1 MYYGETGKQITKAVM
16 VKALSKLG
24 DLLKA
29 KKQRLEL
36 VCCGGIVSVLYHGS
50 RQMTHDV
57 DVLFPNNP
65 TVAKLLKELVDQVG
79 AEFGL
84 EHGPR
89 DKWFN
94 DSVSFI
100 GLQSKSNTV
109 VFRHSNLI
117 LKAADWHEM
126 LAHKVTAFRG
136 ARDIN
141 DAVHFLKEI
150 KSKDKHAIFEKVK
163 KFKPFVP
170 HVADKLFESRFEQIW
185 EKAYGKS

>member
-1 MYYGETGKQITKAVM
+1 
-16 VKALSKLG
+16 
-24 DLLKA
+24 
-29 KKQRLEL
+29 
-36 VCCGGIVSVLYHGS
+36 
-50 RQMTHDV
+50 MTHDV

-65 TVAKLLKELVDQVG
+65 LVAKLLKQLVDQVG

-100 GLQSKSNTV
+100 GLESKSNTV
-109 VFRHSNLI
+109 VFRHPNLV

-126 LAHKVTAFRG
+126 VAHKLTAFRG
-136 ARDIN
+136 AKDVS
-141 DAVHFLKEI
+141 DAIHFLKEI
-150 KSKDKHAIFEKVK
+150 DPKDKQAVFKKVNE
-163 KFKPFVP
+163 FRPFVP
-170 HVADKLFESRFEQIW
+170 QVANKLFESRFEQIW